1 MAPTPSLEEIGGRE
15 SLLGSRFVGMMR
27 AGAATSAVGAAV
39 GAATVGLAHV
49 ESRFPTVRD
58 GEVPIR
64 AREGFHE
71 LRILQIS
78 DLHMFEGQEFIGD
91 FLARVA
97 EEEQFDFVVSTGDN
111 LSDHSGV
118 PLLLEALEPL
128 MQYPGAFVLGS
139 NDYYLPKRKPW
150 ISYLDPKHRKEA
162 SARVSYMNP
171 ELPWFD
177 VVQQMVKSG
186 WIDMSNRSVA
196 TTIPTP
202 DGDLPVALVGVDDP
216 HIRRDRFP
224 KPVTQWDDPGAV
236 RLALSH
242 SPYKRVL
249 DRATELGSDLILT
262 GHTHGGQ
269 VRLPG
274 FGAIVNN
281 CDIPNKYS
289 RGLYPWVSEG
299 KRSWVN
305 ISAGLGTSRFAQ
317 IRFFCR
323 PEVSLIT
330 LKASN

>member
-1 MAPTPSLEEIGGRE
+1 MTPTPSLEEIGGRE
-15 SLLGSRFVGMMR
+15 SLLGSRFVGIMR
-27 AGAATSAVGAAV
+27 TTAATGAIATAL
-39 GAATVGLAHV
+39 GATAVGLAHV
-49 ESRFPTVRD
+49 ESRFPTVRHA
-58 GEVPIR
+58 EVPIR
-64 AREGFHE
+64 PRKGLDE

-97 EEEQFDFVVSTGDN
+97 EEEQFDFVISTGDN

-128 MQYPGAFVLGS
+128 MEYPGAFVLGS

-150 ISYLDPKHRKEA
+150 ISYLDPTHHAEA
-162 SARVSYMNP
+162 SERVSYMNP

-177 VVQQMVKSG
+177 VVQRMVGAG
-186 WIDMSNRSVA
+186 WIDLSNRSA
-196 TTIPTP
+196 STTISTP
-202 DGDLPVALVGVDDP
+202 AGDVDAALVGVDDP

-224 KPVTQWDDPGAV
+224 QPVAQWDDSSAV

-249 DRATELGSDLILT
+249 DHATELGSDLILT

-274 FGAIVNN
+274 VGAIVNN
-281 CDIPNKYS
+281 CDIPNRYS
-289 RGLYPWVSEG
+289 RGLYPWMYEG
-299 KRSWVN
+299 KQSWLN

-330 LKASN
+330 LKATN